1 MGGIVSKQAIDSI
14 RQAIDA
20 AWLRSD
26 AEGITRHL
34 AEDAV
39 LMPPHADKQVGRQQ
53 ITSWLTG
60 LFEHF
65 TMTELA
71 MPERELTIS
80 GDLAVERSL
89 YQWTLTPRDGSEP
102 IRDQANWIG
111 IWRQTRDG
119 WSEVCG
125 IWNSTLP
132 APTAAPQPVEQ
143 G

>member
-1 MGGIVSKQAIDSI
+1 MSKEVIDRM
-14 RQAIDA
+14 RQEIDA

-34 AEDAV
+34 AVDAV
-39 LMPPHADKQVGRQQ
+39 LMPPHSPKQAGRSQ
-53 ITSWLTG
+53 ITGWLAG

-65 TMTELA
+65 SMTELA

-80 GDLAVERSL
+80 GDLAVERSV
-89 YQWTLTPRDGSEP
+89 YEWTLTPRDGSEP
-102 IRDQANWIG
+102 IHDQANWIG
-111 IWRQTRDG
+111 IWRRTAEDE

-132 APTAAPQPVEQ
+132 AATPVQPAVQ
-143 G
+143 A